1 MDNRRENLRL
11 LGIFHFVYAGLV
23 LVGSLLP
30 VVWLIMAAVWW
41 PELTADMGSGSGMP
55 MMLTGTVGL
64 ALAGSGILVAW
75 LWAGVLVVA
84 GRSLMQ
90 SRRHTYCMVVAAVS
104 CLSFPVGT
112 LLGVATLYVINRND
126 VRELFEARAF

>member
-30 VVWLIMAAVWW
+30 VVWLTMAAVWW
-41 PELTADMGSGSGMP
+41 PELTADMDPGSGMP

-64 ALAGSGILVAW
+64 ALAGFGILMAW

-90 SRRHTYCMVVAAVS
+90 SRRHTFCMVVAAVS

-112 LLGVATLYVINRND
+112 LLGVSTLVVINRND

>member
-23 LVGSLLP
+23 LLGSLLP
-30 VVWLIMAAVWW
+30 VVWLTIAAVWW
-41 PELTADMGSGSGMP
+41 PELTADMGSGSEMP
-55 MMLTGTVGL
+55 VLLTGTVGL
-64 ALAGSGILVAW
+64 ALAGFGILVAW
-75 LWAGVLVVA
+75 VWAGVLVAA

-90 SRRHTYCMVVAAVS
+90 SRRHTFCMVVAAVS

-112 LLGVATLYVINRND
+112 LLGLATLVVINRND

>member
-30 VVWLIMAAVWW
+30 VVWLTMAAVWW
-41 PELTADMGSGSGMP
+41 PELAADRGAGSDMP

-64 ALAGSGILVAW
+64 AVAGFGILVAW

-90 SRRHTYCMVVAAVS
+90 SRRHTFCMVVAAVS

-112 LLGVATLYVINRND
+112 LLGLATLVVINRND